1 MRKCSNCNIEMIE
14 DYSLKGT
21 KSDLYIQK
29 VGICGL
35 TLNTINIAVCPKCGK
50 VEMFVDPK
58 KLQKNF

>member
-1 MRKCSNCNIEMIE
+1 MKKCSTCEVEMIE

-21 KSDLYIQK
+21 KSELYIQR

-35 TLNTINIAVCPKCGK
+35 TLNTISIAVCPECGK